1 MTPSLSFLIPVY
13 NVQEFLD
20 ECVASVLPAT
30 QAGDEI
36 ILLDDGSQDGSG
48 ALCEAWAL
56 RHPDRIRV
64 IHQANAGLAVTRN
77 RAAQLSVCDYL
88 CFLDSDDV
96 LCWET
101 LPAARQLLEQEHP
114 DILTCDA
121 ILWREGCPSRVISH
135 SLPTDAVISG
145 TEALG
150 HTLQD
155 DFLSSCCRIYR
166 RPLLSAA
173 GPDIFPASRAYEDN
187 SAVPLL
193 ISRAQSVAYLPLPL
207 FLYRVRA
214 GSITQTHTLKRCL
227 DQATSLALPLKQ
239 ITQLQ
244 TDHALRDTANLLAL
258 SHVVTA
264 VRHASAIPRV
274 TLRDFTQIIEAG
286 MQTLTLRG
294 DALLGAI
301 DKSPRK
307 KMLRKHAKGMLK
319 HPRRYALLRLLAA
332 RWRQFHARL
341 TQRTP

>member
-20 ECVASVLPAT
+20 ECVTSVLPAT

-36 ILLDDGSQDGSG
+36 ILLDDGSVDGSS
-48 ALCEAWAL
+48 AMCDAWAL

-64 IHQANAGLAVTRN
+64 IHQANVGLATIRN
-77 RAAQLSVCDYL
+77 RAVQISTCDYI

-101 LPAARQLLEQEHP
+101 LAAARELLTREHL
-114 DILTCDA
+114 DLLTCDA
-121 ILWREGCPSRVISH
+121 ILWRQGPPSLTISH

-145 TEALG
+145 TEALA

-155 DFLSSCCRIYR
+155 DFLSSCCRIYSR
-166 RPLLSAA
+166 ALLCAA
-173 GPDIFPASRAYEDN
+173 GPEIFPASRTYEDN
-187 SAVPLL
+187 SAIPLL
-193 ISRAQSVAYLPLPL
+193 ISHAQRVAYLPMPL
-207 FLYRVRA
+207 FLYRVRG

-239 ITQLQ
+239 IRQLQ
-244 TDHALRDTANLLAL
+244 TDPALRDTANLLAL

-264 VRHASAIPRV
+264 VRHAATIPKV
-274 TLRDFTQIIEAG
+274 TLRDFTQVIEAG
-286 MQTLTLRG
+286 VQSLTLRG
-294 DALLGAI
+294 DALLAAV
-301 DKSPRK
+301 DASPRK
-307 KMLRKHAKGMLK
+307 KVLRKHAKGMLQ
-319 HPRRYALLRLLAA
+319 HPRRYALLRLLVA
-332 RWRQFHARL
+332 RWKQFHVRL

>member
-36 ILLDDGSQDGSG
+36 ILLDDGSQDGSS
-48 ALCEAWAL
+48 AMCDAWAL

-64 IHQANAGLAVTRN
+64 IHQANVGLSVTRN
-77 RAAQLSVCDYL
+77 RAVQISTCDYI

-96 LCWET
+96 LCGET
-101 LPAARQLLEQEHP
+101 LPAARELLARAQP
-114 DILTCDA
+114 DLLTCDA
-121 ILWREGCPSRVISH
+121 ILWREGHPSRTIGH
-135 SLPTDAVISG
+135 SLPTDTVISG

-150 HTLQD
+150 HTLRD

-166 RPLLSAA
+166 RALLCAA

-193 ISRAQSVAYLPLPL
+193 ISRARHVAYLPMPL

-227 DQATSLALPLKQ
+227 DQATSLALPLHR

-244 TDHALRDTANLLAL
+244 TDHVLRDTANLLAL
-258 SHVVTA
+258 SHVVMA
-264 VRHASAIPRV
+264 VRHASTIPRV
-274 TLRDFTQIIEAG
+274 TLRDFTQVIEAG

-294 DALLGAI
+294 DAMLAAV

-307 KMLRKHAKGMLK
+307 RMLSKHANGMIK
-319 HPRRYALLRLLAA
+319 HPLRYAVLRLLAA
-332 RWRQFHARL
+332 RWKQFHARI
-341 TQRTP
+341 TQRTS